1 VSDYSYRY
9 GMPRSEVHLARYGVT
24 DVPTRRG
31 MGGAAVGDGI
41 PVVPILVGAAAGIAL
56 LVWLLRR

>member
-1 VSDYSYRY
+1 
-9 GMPRSEVHLARYGVT
+9 
-24 DVPTRRG
+24 